1 MLPVMAAL
9 RLARRQI
16 IAYGI
21 LALLF
26 DLVIWLPGDPFY
38 ATTQSFFVNVAFQG
52 IIVWRLWHR
61 SRTAW
66 VLAFLVAL
74 LTIPLIGL
82 AMRVEAGE
90 AALIVVSIAQV
101 LVLTASSIWAYV
113 WSSGRV
119 TAASS

>member
-1 MLPVMAAL
+1 MLLLMVAL

-21 LALLF
+21 LAGLL

-38 ATTQSFFVNVAFQG
+38 ESTRSFLATATFQVL
-52 IIVWRLWHR
+52 IVWRLWHR
-61 SRTAW
+61 SRPAW

-74 LTIPLIGL
+74 LSILLLGVLRLEFGT
-82 AMRVEAGE
+82 
-90 AALIVVSIAQV
+90 AAELVVLVAQV

-113 WSSGRV
+113 WSTGRV
-119 TAASS
+119 PAASS